1 MGAHSGREGQMLE
14 LTLGLLVLG
23 IAVYFISRK

>member
-1 MGAHSGREGQMLE
+1 MNRRKETHVLE
-14 LTLGLLVLG
+14 LTLGFLLLG